1 MFDDL
6 NTPEDGRPL
15 DGAGGVPGDRARV
28 PASRPLSDREVPIGR
43 RTTPAVVQ
51 AWLDGEV
58 PEAAARRGDTVRDVE
73 LWKRITAEA
82 ERRRH
87 VRTPAHVQEAIMAAL
102 PLNAPTVIT
111 PWYRRE
117 FVVTP
122 RKAMAAAGAL
132 VAAGAAVAAAV
143 ARLIH

>member
-1 MFDDL
+1 MLDDL
-6 NTPEDGRPL
+6 NTPDGRPL
-15 DGAGGVPGDRARV
+15 EGTHGVPADRARA
-28 PASRPLSDREVPIGR
+28 PEARPLTDREVPIGR

-58 PEAAARRGDTVRDVE
+58 PEAAVRRGDTARDVE
-73 LWKRITAEA
+73 LWKKITAEA
-82 ERRRH
+82 ERRRYLT
-87 VRTPAHVQEAIMAAL
+87 TPAHVQEAIMAAL

-117 FVVTP
+117 FVLTP
-122 RKAMAAAGAL
+122 RKALTAAGAL

>member
-15 DGAGGVPGDRARV
+15 DGTRGAPGDRARV
-28 PASRPLSDREVPIGR
+28 PASRPLTDREVPIGR

-58 PEAAARRGDTVRDVE
+58 PEAAVRRGDTARDVE
-73 LWKRITAEA
+73 FWKRITAEA

-87 VRTPAHVQEAIMAAL
+87 LRTPTHVQEAIMAAL
-102 PLNAPTVIT
+102 PLTAPTAIT

-122 RKAMAAAGAL
+122 GKAMAAAGAL
-132 VAAGAAVAAAV
+132 LAAGAAIAAAV
-143 ARLIH
+143 VRLLQ